1 MENATIFR
9 HAPKAS
15 SSVPRLSFSD
25 VTLCAFG
32 CHMEAVRRARDLLPG
47 VRCEKIAAI
56 RDLTM
61 KIRDMGYEWGYHMI
75 PWDP

>member
-1 MENATIFR
+1 
-9 HAPKAS
+9 
-15 SSVPRLSFSD
+15 
-25 VTLCAFG
+25 
-32 CHMEAVRRARDLLPG
+32 MEAVRRARDLLPG
-47 VRCEKIAAI
+47 GRCEKIAAI